1 MASAWCR
8 SRLVGMSYALRH
20 GEHVRVD
27 VLFATFKDRTKL
39 AVDVISAVI
48 AMIFSALVIWLSLG
62 FVAQSWVI
70 GEGSPNPGGI
80 GALYLM
86 KAMIP
91 LGFALLFLQSLA
103 QAIQAAMAWKAAA
116 MSLEVLATL
125 MLVAFFVLLLAGIPV
140 GLTLATTGFVFGYL
154 GFGIDLFN
162 LLPHRIFG
170 VVTNYTL
177 LAIPL
182 FVFMGVMLEKSKLA
196 EELMDVI
203 GLAAGSL
210 KGGLGIGIILV
221 GVLMGATT
229 GIVGATVVTL
239 GLLTL
244 PGMLRR
250 GYDRG
255 LACGVICASGTLGQI
270 IPPSLILILLADI
283 TNQSVGTMF
292 AAAMIPGLLLS
303 GIYIVYILIL
313 GIIRPDMVPAIPAQE
328 RAAISSVQ
336 LAGKIVRV
344 VAPPIG
350 LVIAVLGSII
360 AGIAAPSEA
369 AAMGALGSILVAAIG
384 RRLTFTVLRDT
395 VQSTTRITAMVM
407 FILICAQVFSLAFR
421 GLHGEKLVQDA
432 FTLLPGGINAS
443 IWFLMALIFVLGFF
457 IEWIEISYIAVP
469 LFLPIFINA
478 NTDLVWLGTLICV
491 NLQTSFL
498 TPPFG
503 WSLFF
508 LRGVAPPEI
517 TTRDIYRGIVP
528 FVAMQLMALV
538 LVFAFPGLATW
549 LPKAIGW

>member
-1 MASAWCR
+1 M
-8 SRLVGMSYALRH
+8 MS
-20 GEHVRVD
+20 
-27 VLFATFKDRTKL
+27 F
-39 AVDVISAVI
+39 
-48 AMIFSALVIWLSLG
+48 
-62 FVAQSWVI
+62 
-70 GEGSPNPGGI
+70 
-80 GALYLM
+80 
-86 KAMIP
+86 
-91 LGFALLFLQSLA
+91 
-103 QAIQAAMAWKAAA
+103 
-116 MSLEVLATL
+116 EVLATL

-140 GLTLATTGFVFGYL
+140 GLTLATTGFVFGWL
-154 GFGIDLFN
+154 GFGMPLFN

-210 KGGLGIGIILV
+210 RGGLGVGIILV

-255 LACGVICASGTLGQI
+255 LACGIICASGTLGQI

-283 TNQSVGTMF
+283 TNQSVGTLF

-303 GIYIVYILIL
+303 FIYIIYIIVI
-313 GIIRPDMVPAIPAQE
+313 GIVRPDMVPAIPPEE
-328 RAAISSVQ
+328 RAAISGAQ
-336 LAGKIVRV
+336 LAGKVLRV

-350 LVIAVLGSII
+350 LVAAVLGSII
-360 AGIAAPSEA
+360 AGVAAPSEA
-369 AAMGALGSILVAAIG
+369 AAMGALGSILVATTG
-384 RRLTFTVLRDT
+384 RRLSVQVLRET
-395 VQSTTRITAMVM
+395 VQSTTRITAMVL

-421 GLHGEKLVQDA
+421 GLQGEKLVQDA
-432 FTLLPGGINAS
+432 FTLIPGGINAS
-443 IWFLMALIFVLGFF
+443 IWFLMLLIFVLGFF

-469 LFLPIFINA
+469 LFLPIFIAA
-478 NTDLVWLGTLICV
+478 NTDLVWLATLICV

-508 LRGVAPPEI
+508 LRGVAPAEV
-517 TTRDIYRGIVP
+517 TTGDIYRGIVP
-528 FVAMQLMALV
+528 FVVMQLMALA
-538 LVFAFPGLATW
+538 LVFWFPGLALW
-549 LPKAIGW
+549 LPKTIGW

>member
-1 MASAWCR
+1 
-8 SRLVGMSYALRH
+8 
-20 GEHVRVD
+20 
-27 VLFATFKDRTKL
+27 
-39 AVDVISAVI
+39 
-48 AMIFSALVIWLSLG
+48 
-62 FVAQSWVI
+62 
-70 GEGSPNPGGI
+70 
-80 GALYLM
+80 
-86 KAMIP
+86 
-91 LGFALLFLQSLA
+91 
-103 QAIQAAMAWKAAA
+103 

-125 MLVAFFVLLLAGIPV
+125 MLVAFFVLLLIGIPV
-140 GLTLATTGFVFGYL
+140 GLTLAATGFIFGYL
-154 GFGIDLFN
+154 GFGATLFN
-162 LLPHRIFG
+162 LLPHRIYG
-170 VVTNYTL
+170 VATNETL

-182 FVFMGVMLEKSKLA
+182 FVFMGVMLEKSRLA

-210 KGGLGIGIILV
+210 KGGLGIGIVLV

-244 PGMLRR
+244 PGLLRR
-250 GYDRG
+250 GYDKG
-255 LACGVICASGTLGQI
+255 VACGVICASGTLGQI

-283 TNQSVGTMF
+283 TNQSVGTIF

-303 GIYIVYILIL
+303 GIYFVYLLVL
-313 GIIRPDMVPAIPAQE
+313 GIVRPDMVPAIPHEE
-328 RAAISSVQ
+328 RAAISGVA

-350 LVIAVLGSII
+350 LVIAVLGSIV
-360 AGIAAPSEA
+360 AGVAAPSEA
-369 AAMGALGSILVAAIG
+369 AAMGALGSILVAALG
-384 RRLTFTVLRDT
+384 RRLSLQVLRET

-478 NTDLVWLGTLICV
+478 NTDLVWLSTMICV

-508 LRGVAPPEI
+508 LRGVAPPEVS
-517 TTRDIYRGIVP
+517 TSDIYRGVVP
-528 FVAMQLMALV
+528 FVAMQVMALA